1 MEKTDLANLIS
12 SDVNFW
18 PFWATTLFIYTYL
31 SFSFFILYNLQT
43 KKRLKLQDLSTISI
57 IFLIF
62 TIIDSYVYIPMIRDL
77 RRHPKE
83 TAKNI
88 NLQTWAWWTI
98 SGFVYLSFFALE
110 IKNGLAIFSSTM
122 HLIGCFSVVGLVV
135 YYRNRFELPLFPNKN
150 FND

>member
-1 MEKTDLANLIS
+1 
-12 SDVNFW
+12 
-18 PFWATTLFIYTYL
+18 
-31 SFSFFILYNLQT
+31 
-43 KKRLKLQDLSTISI
+43 
-57 IFLIF
+57 
-62 TIIDSYVYIPMIRDL
+62 MIRDL